1 MKEIDVIRIVERT
14 LGCHDMLSVG
24 HDVPVILMVSGG
36 SDSVAMARI
45 LPQLLPRRRF
55 TILHI
60 NHQLRGKEA
69 DEDERFVVEL
79 ARELGL
85 PCEVRRFD
93 VATLAA
99 NSGDNVEQAGR
110 AVRYAAA
117 NELLDELCLK
127 ADVDPAF
134 GRIATAHTLDDRAE
148 TFFMRTIVGAGMGA
162 LSSIPYRNE
171 RVIRPLLDC
180 SRQQLRDWREQQGA
194 TQQGTSRQGAT
205 RQGTTQQD
213 TSHLGEKQQDTVPA
227 GSPAG
232 FHWREDATN
241 SDTSHSR
248 AFVRHEL
255 IPLMQARN
263 PELLQTVAGTLDNL
277 ACDDRLLSKM
287 MDELEQRL
295 VIHDD
300 NPQNGIVK
308 IDGALFHEDR
318 ALVRRLIRRVCSR
331 VAPKDKRIT
340 HEHIVSIA
348 EQGNRVGFV
357 TVIPGAITVTNEYGT
372 LVISRKEEPESAA
385 KIEPSWCASLREDH
399 PVILPDGRVVELI
412 RIAPDSFQKDPVAFA
427 QRNARDT
434 QVFVDGDRVFRIGGE
449 LKLSRVRP
457 GDRFCPLGMS
467 GRHRLVSDVLIDRKI
482 PRRLRS
488 ALCRVYVE
496 CVKENG
502 PRDEIVW
509 IIGVQ
514 LDDRFK
520 VSETTRSML
529 SIIVGES
536 KDS

>member
-1 MKEIDVIRIVERT
+1 MKEIDVIRTVERT
-14 LGCHDMLSVG
+14 LGRHDMLSVG
-24 HDVPVILMVSGG
+24 HDALVILMVSGG
-36 SDSVAMARI
+36 SDSVAMAHI
-45 LPQLLPRRRF
+45 LPQLLPQEHF
-55 TILHI
+55 MILHI
-60 NHQLRGKEA
+60 NHRLRGEEA

-79 ARELGL
+79 ARELAL
-85 PCEVRRFD
+85 PCEVRRID
-93 VATLAA
+93 VAALATE
-99 NSGDNVEQAGR
+99 SGDNIEQAGR
-110 AVRYAAA
+110 AVRYAVA

-180 SRQQLRDWREQQGA
+180 SRQQLRDWLEQQGA
-194 TQQGTSRQGAT
+194 TQQGA
-205 RQGTTQQD
+205 TQQD
-213 TSHLGEKQQDTVPA
+213 TSHLGEKQQDTVQES
-227 GSPAG
+227 SPAG

-263 PELLQTVAGTLDNL
+263 PELLKTVAGTLDNL
-277 ACDDRLLSKM
+277 AYDDRLLSKM
-287 MDELEQRL
+287 TDELEQRL

-300 NPQNGIVK
+300 GPQNGIVK

-318 ALVRRLIRRVCSR
+318 ALVRRLIRRVCIH
-331 VAPKDKRIT
+331 VAPKDKCIT

-372 LVISRKEEPESAA
+372 LVISRKEEPGSAA
-385 KIEPSWCASLREDH
+385 KIEPSWQASLREDH

-412 RIAPDSFQKDPVAFA
+412 RIAPDSFQEDPVAFA

-449 LKLSRVRP
+449 LKLSRIRL

-467 GRHRLVSDVLIDRKI
+467 GHHRLVSDVLIDRKI